1 MESRIQVL
9 KGPFNILQLAQD
21 KRAQFPSP
29 GLFTSNNINTH
40 EQLKNAEPDCQ
51 FADSVFSDT
60 TVTVSIA
67 AVPNYPPVKT
77 EVPSHGFS
85 VTIPNNCTE
94 TDSHVDV
101 FDRQLTHSAVHFSPS
116 TQSRTPPDSTFSES
130 FKDGSQEVC
139 VSIPLFLNPANASPT
154 IPPPPSPPLLR
165 FPLLSSQISPI
176 RQ

>member
-9 KGPFNILQLAQD
+9 KGPFNILQLSQD

-29 GLFTSNNINTH
+29 GLLTSNNINTH
-40 EQLKNAEPDCQ
+40 KRLKNREPDRR
-51 FADSVFSDT
+51 FADFVFSDT

-77 EVPSHGFS
+77 EGPSHGFS

-94 TDSHVDV
+94 TEGHVGV
-101 FDRQLTHSAVHFSPS
+101 FDRQLTHNAVQFSPS

-139 VSIPLFLNPANASPT
+139 VCVFRSP
-154 IPPPPSPPLLR
+154 S
-165 FPLLSSQISPI
+165 F
-176 RQ
+176 